1 MSQKN
6 TLGDETILDEV
17 VKGYLEGDKTWNE
30 VTKAIASEGV
40 TKSKKKPRERKGPWM
55 KNRRENRNTRKAR
68 IYQFTQKAYDQN
80 KKATINKIINGN
92 FSLDNREQVFPEIS
106 EVEKVYEKRLEQGN
120 QKDETIVD
128 FPDENLSDLS
138 SLKELKRNTAAGTDG
153 ITTPD
158 LRKVPTGHVTA
169 VMSYWWDWRLPP
181 NSEEC
186 HTTLLRKKDEE
197 LEKVGNWRPITVG
210 NLFIRLY
217 AKLWDKRL
225 RKNITLDE
233 RQEGFVPVDGCFQNV
248 KIIQQIVK
256 QQKKNRKEYNL
267 VFIDLAKAFDT
278 VSHLSIKKGLKR
290 KGIPEQVRETILAM
304 YKDASTKLTV
314 GGKTTTKININSVVK
329 QGCPLLPLLFNLI
342 IDELIEKL
350 KEYNIG
356 VQLGDSKS
364 AVWPSLMIW
373 CSLLKREFICR
384 F

>member
-1 MSQKN
+1 M
-6 TLGDETILDEV
+6 
-17 VKGYLEGDKTWNE
+17 
-30 VTKAIASEGV
+30 
-40 TKSKKKPRERKGPWM
+40 
-55 KNRRENRNTRKAR
+55 
-68 IYQFTQKAYDQN
+68 
-80 KKATINKIINGN
+80 
-92 FSLDNREQVFPEIS
+92 
-106 EVEKVYEKRLEQGN
+106 
-120 QKDETIVD
+120 
-128 FPDENLSDLS
+128 
-138 SLKELKRNTAAGTDG
+138 
-153 ITTPD
+153 
-158 LRKVPTGHVTA
+158 
-169 VMSYWWDWRLPP
+169 
-181 NSEEC
+181 
-186 HTTLLRKKDEE
+186 
-197 LEKVGNWRPITVG
+197 GNWRPITVG
-210 NLFIRLY
+210 NLFIRFY

-329 QGCPLLPLLFNLI
+329 QGCPLSSLLFNLI

-350 KEYNIG
+350 KENNIG

-364 AVWPSLMIW
+364 AVWPLLMIW

>member
-1 MSQKN
+1 MRNIIDRPVNPIAANRSLRGNAEPINNQGRMQLRVNTPVNPVIDRGIDQTPKTRTRTTRRLEIGLQFTGGRPDYKKTAYLDAMSYKN

-17 VKGYLEGDKTWNE
+17 IKGYLEGDKTWNE
-30 VTKAIASEGV
+30 VTKVIASEGV

-106 EVEKVYEKRLEQGN
+106 EVEKVYEKRLEEGN

-217 AKLWDKRL
+217 GKLWDKRL
-225 RKNITLDE
+225 RKKHHA
-233 RQEGFVPVDGCFQNV
+233 R
-248 KIIQQIVK
+248 
-256 QQKKNRKEYNL
+256 
-267 VFIDLAKAFDT
+267 
-278 VSHLSIKKGLKR
+278 
-290 KGIPEQVRETILAM
+290 
-304 YKDASTKLTV
+304 
-314 GGKTTTKININSVVK
+314 
-329 QGCPLLPLLFNLI
+329 
-342 IDELIEKL
+342 
-350 KEYNIG
+350 
-356 VQLGDSKS
+356 
-364 AVWPSLMIW
+364 
-373 CSLLKREFICR
+373 
-384 F
+384 

>member
-6 TLGDETILDEV
+6 TLGDEIILDEV
-17 VKGYLEGDKTWNE
+17 IKGYLEGDKTWNE
-30 VTKAIASEGV
+30 VTKVIPSEGV

-80 KKATINKIINGN
+80 KKASINKIINGN

-197 LEKVGNWRPITVG
+197 LEKVSNWRPITVG

-329 QGCPLLPLLFNLI
+329 QGCSLLPLLFNLI

-350 KEYNIG
+350 KENNIG